1 MARPSI
7 FAALLVVT
15 TALGSSAPSGDPGES
30 RAEQLAHDVTIY
42 RDAYGVPHV
51 FGKTDEATAFGFAY
65 AQAEDNFSRLERN
78 YIYAIGRS
86 AEVYGTE
93 GIRRDEINR
102 ALESPRLAREEYR
115 RLPGNVR
122 ALVDGFTDGLNFYL
136 TRHPEVQPELLSR
149 MEPWYPLAFIRYNYY
164 QNGFLFT
171 TGIHGDSV
179 RLARASRGVESSTG
193 SNGWAIGPSRSAS
206 GHAMLFINPH
216 LPFFGTGQV
225 YEGHVHSEQGW
236 DFTGY
241 TRLGFPL
248 PYVGHNANLGWVST
262 DNAAD
267 LADSYIETFD
277 HPTNPQAY
285 RYGAEYRTATVWRD
299 SIRVRTEGGME
310 TRVLTLRKT
319 HHGPLLGSMNGK
331 PLAVKMAKL
340 EADGWLGEWY
350 AMTRAR
356 NLEEFR
362 RAMAPLN
369 MQFGN
374 VMYADREG
382 HTWYLYNGAV
392 PRRKSGLDWT
402 RPVDGSDPSTE
413 WQGYHSMAELPQMT
427 DPATGWMQNCN
438 SSPFLLS
445 SAGNPDSSGYPG
457 YMVTEGDNP
466 RALISRR
473 ILGAKPQWTFE
484 EWARIAF
491 DTRVVM
497 ADSLLP
503 QLFRDFAVA
512 PDSLAGSGALK
523 AAIDTLTRW
532 NHRAD
537 TMSVATTLFVLW
549 RDLSERRRDS
559 LSPAERVGRLARAQA
574 ILQTRFGR
582 WTVPWGEMNRLQRIN
597 EATGERFSD
606 GSPSVAVPGV
616 SGADGAVFTF
626 YANQVGGQKARYGA
640 AGATYVS
647 VVEFGPQVRALTVH
661 PFGASGNPHSP
672 HYFDQAPL
680 YAAGR
685 FKPGWF
691 TRAEIQANSE
701 RSYRPGEE

>member
-1 MARPSI
+1 MGRQSV
-7 FAALLVVT
+7 FAAMLMVS
-15 TALGSSAPSGDPGES
+15 TAVGSRTPSTNRDLA
-30 RAEQLAHDVTIY
+30 RAEKLSQDVTIY
-42 RDAYGVPHV
+42 RDSFGVPHV
-51 FGKTDEATAFGFAY
+51 FGRTDAAAVFGFAY
-65 AQAEDNFSRLERN
+65 AQAEDNFYRLERN
-78 YIYAIGRS
+78 YIYSVGRS
-86 AEVYGTE
+86 AEVYGSS
-93 GIRRDEINR
+93 GIRRDQINR
-102 ALESPRLAREEYR
+102 ALEIPRLAQEEYR
-115 RLPGNVR
+115 RLPPQIR
-122 ALVDGFTDGLNFYL
+122 ALVDAYADGLNFYL
-136 TRHPEVQPELLSR
+136 ARHPDLTPQLLR
-149 MEPWYPLAFIRYNYY
+149 KFEPWHPLAFIRYNYY
-164 QNGFLFT
+164 QNGFLFS

-193 SNGWAIGPSRSAS
+193 SNGWAINPSRSAT

-225 YEGHVHSEQGW
+225 YEGHVHSDEGW

-248 PYVGHNANLGWVST
+248 PYVGHNAHLGWVST

-267 LADSYIETFD
+267 QADSYIETFD

-285 RYGAEYRTATVWRD
+285 RYGSDYRTATVWRD
-299 SIRVRTEGGME
+299 SIRVKTENGME
-310 TRVLTLRKT
+310 TRILTLRKT

-331 PLAVKMAKL
+331 PLAVRMAKM

-356 NLEEFR
+356 NLEEFK
-362 RAMAPLN
+362 RAMEPLN

-392 PRRKSGLDWT
+392 PRRKAGLDWT

-413 WQGYHSMAELPQMT
+413 WQGYHTMAELPQMT

-445 SAGNPDSSGYPG
+445 SAGNPDSSRFPG

-473 ILGAKPQWTFE
+473 ILAAQQKWTFE
-484 EWARIAF
+484 EWAAAAF

-503 QLFRDFAVA
+503 ELLQAFKTS
-512 PDSLAGSGALK
+512 PDTASPGLR

-532 NHRAD
+532 NRRAD
-537 TMSVATTLFVLW
+537 TMSVATTLFVVW
-549 RDLSERRRDS
+549 RDIMGNGRDS
-559 LSPAERVGRLARAQA
+559 LSPGEKLNRLRRAQDV
-574 ILQTRFGR
+574 LQNRFGR
-582 WTVPWGEMNRLQRIN
+582 WTVAWGEVNRLQRTN
-597 EATGERFSD
+597 EATGETFSD
-606 GSPSVAVPGV
+606 ARPSVGIPGV
-616 SGADGAVFTF
+616 SGADGAVYTF
-626 YANQVGGQKARYGA
+626 YANDVPGQKARYGA
-640 AGATYVS
+640 AGASYVS
-647 VVEFGPQVRALTVH
+647 VVEFAPQVRALTLH
-661 PFGASGNPHSP
+661 TFGASGDPKSP

-691 TRAEIQANSE
+691 TLAEVRANAE
-701 RSYRPGEE
+701 RTYRPGEE

>member
-1 MARPSI
+1 MGHQSVY
-7 FAALLVVT
+7 AAMLLVS
-15 TALGSSAPSGDPGES
+15 TALGSRTSSLDPDLG
-30 RAEQLAHDVTIY
+30 RAEKLSQEVTIY
-42 RDAYGVPHV
+42 RDSFGVPHV
-51 FGKTDEATAFGFAY
+51 FGRTDAATVFGFAY
-65 AQAEDNFSRLERN
+65 AQAEDNFPRLERN
-78 YIYAIGRS
+78 YIYSIGRS
-86 AEVYGTE
+86 AEAYGSS
-93 GIRRDEINR
+93 GIRRDQINR
-102 ALESPRLAREEYR
+102 ALEIPRLAQEEYR
-115 RLPGNVR
+115 RLPPKIRG
-122 ALVDGFTDGLNFYL
+122 LVDAFADGLNFYL
-136 TRHPEVQPELLSR
+136 ARHPDLKPQLLR
-149 MEPWYPLAFIRYNYY
+149 KFEPWYPLAFIRYNYY
-164 QNGFLFT
+164 QNGFLFS

-179 RLARASRGVESSTG
+179 RLARSSRGVESSTG
-193 SNGWAIGPSRSAS
+193 SNGWAIGPSRSAT

-225 YEGHVHSEQGW
+225 YEGHVHSEEGW

-248 PYVGHNANLGWVST
+248 PYVGHNAHLGWVST
-262 DNAAD
+262 DNSAD
-267 LADSYIETFD
+267 QADSYIETFD

-285 RYGAEYRTATVWRD
+285 RYGSEYRTATVWRD
-299 SIRVRTEGGME
+299 SIRVKTDSGME
-310 TRVLTLRKT
+310 TRILTLRKT

-331 PLAVKMAKL
+331 PLAVRMAKM
-340 EADGWLGEWY
+340 EADGWLEEWY

-362 RAMAPLN
+362 GAMEPLN

-392 PRRKSGLDWT
+392 PRRKAGIDWT
-402 RPVDGSDPSTE
+402 RPVDGSDPATE
-413 WQGYHSMAELPQMT
+413 WQGYHTIEELPQMT

-445 SAGNPDSSGYPG
+445 SAGNPDSSRFPG

-473 ILGAKPQWTFE
+473 ILAAKQKWTFE
-484 EWARIAF
+484 EWAAAAF

-503 QLFRDFAVA
+503 DLLQAFKASADTSSPELR
-512 PDSLAGSGALK
+512 

-532 NHRAD
+532 NRRAD
-537 TMSVATTLFVLW
+537 TLSVATTLFVVW
-549 RDLSERRRDS
+549 RDIMGNGRDS
-559 LSPAERVGRLARAQA
+559 LSPGEKLNRFRRAQDV
-574 ILQTRFGR
+574 LQNRFGR
-582 WTVPWGEMNRLQRIN
+582 WTVAWGEVNRLQRTN
-597 EATGERFSD
+597 EATGEAFSD
-606 GSPSVAVPGV
+606 ARPSVAIPGV
-616 SGADGAVFTF
+616 SGADGAVYTF
-626 YANQVGGQKARYGA
+626 YANDVPGQKARYGA
-640 AGATYVS
+640 AGASYVS
-647 VVEFGPQVRALTVH
+647 VVEFGPSVKALTVH
-661 PFGASGNPHSP
+661 TFGASGDPRSP

-691 TRAEIQANSE
+691 TLNEVRANAE
-701 RSYRPGEE
+701 RTYRPGEE